1 MNIASILFQIP
12 LSVYMNLR
20 TRLPQLR
27 VLINLANKSDLKEL
41 FLEKD
46 EFYTSIL
53 NEPNPKKEI
62 FFIAR
67 ENTPQ
72 KKIVGFVKGRI
83 LTEKG
88 EKLGNVLLISAR
100 KGYKGRSIG
109 PKLLGKLNSYFIAKK
124 VKRAELVSFNNDFYM
139 YRSNYRARAIDADEL
154 ESSIKT
160 LEAHL
165 KRKAARN
172 NVLKKSLLP
181 RATIGPQNILN
192 KDRLI
197 KARRRLR

>member
-1 MNIASILFQIP
+1 
-12 LSVYMNLR
+12 MNLR
-20 TRLPQLR
+20 PRLPQLR
-27 VLINLANKSDLKEL
+27 VSINLANKSDLKEL
-41 FLEKD
+41 FLERN

-67 ENTPQ
+67 ENTPAR
-72 KKIVGFVKGRI
+72 KIVGFVKGRI
-83 LTEKG
+83 LNEKG
-88 EKLGNVLLISAR
+88 EKLGNILLISAR
-100 KGYKGRSIG
+100 NGYKGRSIG
-109 PKLLGKLNSYFIAKK
+109 PKLLGKINSYFIAKK

-139 YRSNYRARAIDADEL
+139 YRSNYRSRAIDADEF

-165 KRKAARN
+165 NRKEARKN
-172 NVLKKSLLP
+172 ILKKASLK